1 MLCRMLSAG
10 LFASIL
16 MVSPCAGQELGSST
30 QVQPIRTHRAGSPG
44 LREIPH
50 SSLERVART
59 LHDDAAD
66 DTLLEGLL
74 IGAGLGGL
82 VAGAFMVVAPVSDWG
97 AVLGGAA
104 IGAGAGAMIGLLIDA
119 GL

>member
-1 MLCRMLSAG
+1 
-10 LFASIL
+10 
-16 MVSPCAGQELGSST
+16 MVSPCAAQELGSSSS
-30 QVQPIRTHRAGSPG
+30 QAQPIRTHWAGSPG
-44 LREIPH
+44 LREIPR

-74 IGAGLGGL
+74 IGAGVGGL
-82 VAGAFMVVAPVSDWG
+82 VAGAFMVVVAPVSDWG